1 MTINAQRKLY
11 DLAGADPDRRFSPY
25 CWRTRLALAH
35 KDLPVE
41 TIPWRFTEKEAIAR
55 SGQHRVPVLLDGET
69 VVWDSW
75 TIATYLEDTYGDGRS
90 LFGGAGGRSAIFF
103 INNWADSVLLPGIA
117 RLIVVDVWAHLHD
130 KDRAYFRETR
140 EKIFGMSLEQVCADR
155 ETSVEAFRMG
165 LRPLQRM
172 LAQQPFFGGSSA
184 NYGDYIVFGGFQ
196 WARCTSRFQL
206 LAEGDPIA
214 AWFERILDLFGG
226 LARAAPSEWPV

>member
-1 MTINAQRKLY
+1 MINGQRKLY

-25 CWRTRLALAH
+25 CWRSRLALAH

-75 TIATYLEDTYGDGRS
+75 TIATYLEDKYSDGRS

-103 INNWADSVLLPGIA
+103 INNWADTVLLPGVA
-117 RLIVVDVWAHLHD
+117 RLVIVDVLAHLHD

-140 EKIFGMSLEQVCADR
+140 EKVFGMSLEQVCADR
-155 ETSVEAFRMG
+155 QTSVETFRTS
-165 LRPLQRM
+165 LRPLQRL
-172 LAQQPFFGGSSA
+172 LAQQPFIGGSSA

-214 AWFERILDLFGG
+214 AWFDRILDLFGG

>member
-1 MTINAQRKLY
+1 MTINIQRKLY

-55 SGQHRVPVLLDGET
+55 SGQHRVPVLLDGEA

-75 TIATYLEDTYGDGRS
+75 TIATYLEDTYADGRS
-90 LFGGAGGRSAIFF
+90 LFGGAGGRSAICF

-117 RLIVVDVWAHLHD
+117 RLILVDVWAHLHD

-155 ETSVEAFRMG
+155 ETSVEGFRTS
-165 LRPLQRM
+165 LRPLQRL
-172 LAQQPFFGGSSA
+172 LAQQPFVGGSSA

-206 LAEGDPIA
+206 LAEGDPIT

>member
-1 MTINAQRKLY
+1 MTINIQRKLY

-55 SGQHRVPVLLDGET
+55 SGQHRVPVLLDGEA

-75 TIATYLEDTYGDGRS
+75 TIATYLEDTYADGRS
-90 LFGGAGGRSAIFF
+90 LFGGAGGRSAICF

-117 RLIVVDVWAHLHD
+117 RLILVDVWAHLHD

-155 ETSVEAFRMG
+155 ETSVEGFRTS
-165 LRPLQRM
+165 LRPLQRL
-172 LAQQPFFGGSSA
+172 LAQQPFVGGSSA

-196 WARCTSRFQL
+196 WARCTSRFFN
-206 LAEGDPIA
+206 G
-214 AWFERILDLFGG
+214 
-226 LARAAPSEWPV
+226 RAALAGSSSLPKETRSRRGSNVFSICSAA

>member
-1 MTINAQRKLY
+1 MAISVPRKLY

-35 KDLPVE
+35 KDLAVE

-75 TIATYLEDTYGDGRS
+75 TIATYLEDKYEDGRS
-90 LFGGAGGRSAIFF
+90 LFGGSGGRSAIFF

-140 EKIFGMSLEQVCADR
+140 EKVFGMSLEQLCADR
-155 ETSVEAFRMG
+155 ETSVEAFRTT
-165 LRPLQRM
+165 LRPLQRL
-172 LAQQPFFGGSSA
+172 LAQQSFVGGSSA

-196 WARCTSRFQL
+196 WARCTSRFRL

-214 AWFERILDLFGG
+214 GWFDRILDLFGG
-226 LARAAPSEWPV
+226 LARAVPSEWPD